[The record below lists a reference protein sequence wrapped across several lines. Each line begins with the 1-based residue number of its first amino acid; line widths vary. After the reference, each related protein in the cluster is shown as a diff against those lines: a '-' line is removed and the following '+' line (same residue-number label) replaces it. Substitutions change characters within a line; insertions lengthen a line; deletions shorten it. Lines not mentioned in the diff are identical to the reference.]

1 MHSRESIAER
11 LKQVL
16 FILKKYRYVSSQQNL
31 GEQLGY
37 SNKSYISQI
46 LNGQVSQEDFINRL
60 VEKYPQFNPTWI
72 RTGNGDSIVKGSR
85 FSNRQIVLDN
95 YLGSDTKDELFP
107 EEQTP
112 KKETPTP
119 ESLMP
124 EVENMDTRE
133 LIKTISI
140 QAESIKNLISLSQ
153 EDGKRIDKLIDMLAQ
168 NINK

>member
-1 MHSRESIAER
+1 M
-11 LKQVL
+11 
-16 FILKKYRYVSSQQNL
+16 
-31 GEQLGY
+31 
-37 SNKSYISQI
+37 
-46 LNGQVSQEDFINRL
+46 SQEDFINRL

-85 FSNRQIVLDN
+85 FSNRQILLDN
-95 YLGSDTKDELFP
+95 YLGSDIKDELFP

-133 LIKTISI
+133 LIKTINT
-140 QAESIKNLISLSQ
+140 QAETIKHLLEMLQ
-153 EDGKRIDKLIDMLAQ
+153 KEIDKKHQ
-168 NINK
+168 